1 MGRMKFADGL
11 RQRQGAIFALWLV
24 LLLSVGASGCKK
36 KENKP
41 APPPPEVLVM
51 TVEPTN
57 VPIYAQWIGTL
68 DGLVNAQ
75 IRAQVTGYI
84 LKQDYI
90 EGSHVKKGD
99 LLFEID
105 PRPFQAALDQAEAKL
120 AQDKAQYT
128 RTELDVKR
136 YTPLAKQNAISQQ
149 ELDNAIAANLAAKAQ
164 VQADEAAV
172 ETARLNLGFTKIT
185 SLIDGLAGT
194 ARAQIGDLVGPNGN
208 PLTTVSTVNPMKVYF
223 NPSEQEYLA
232 YRYRHV
238 NPAER
243 QRSEQELAFELL
255 LADGSIYPE
264 KGRFGY
270 VDREVDINTGTIRIV
285 GLFPNPNYVLRPGQ
299 FGRVR
304 TQTQIRSNTIVVPQ
318 RAVAELQSIY
328 QVGIVDDQN
337 KAHLV
342 AVKVGDQVGS
352 DWIIEQGLKPG
363 QRVLVEGAQKIKDG
377 QPVNPKPFVPQPTSD
392 RLNAAAGAETNTPPA
407 QTNPPPTPEQK
418 K

>member
-1 MGRMKFADGL
+1 MTT
-11 RQRQGAIFALWLV
+11 AIQQIPGKIGPGPHLLV
-24 LLLSVGASGCKK
+24 IVAICLCLIGCKK

-41 APPPPEVLVM
+41 APPPPDVLVV
-51 TVEPTN
+51 TVQPTN
-57 VPIYAQWIGTL
+57 VPIYAQWIGVL

-84 LKQDYI
+84 LKQDYL
-90 EGSHVKKGD
+90 EGSQVKKGD

-105 PRPFQAALDQAEAKL
+105 PRPFQAVLNQAEAKL
-120 AQDKAQYT
+120 AQDQAQYT
-128 RTELDVKR
+128 RTQLDVKR
-136 YTPLAKQNAISQQ
+136 YTPLAKQSAISQQ
-149 ELDNAIAANLAAKAQ
+149 ELDNAIAANLAARAQ

-172 ETARLNLGFTKIT
+172 ETARLNLGFTKII
-185 SLIDGLAGT
+185 SPIDGVAGT
-194 ARAQIGDLVGPNGN
+194 ARAQIGDLVGPNSSN

-232 YRYRHV
+232 YRRRHV
-238 NPAER
+238 NLAER
-243 QRSEQELAFELL
+243 QRSEQELAFELI

-285 GLFPNPNYVLRPGQ
+285 GLFPNPNYILRPGQ

-304 TQTQIRSNTIVVPQ
+304 TQTQIRTNAIVVPQ

-328 QVGIVDDQN
+328 QIGIVDDQN

-342 AVKVGDQVGS
+342 AVKTGDQIGS
-352 DWIIEQGLKPG
+352 DWIIDNGLKPG
-363 QRVLVEGAQKIKDG
+363 QRVIVEGAQKVRDG
-377 QPVNPKPFVPQPTSD
+377 QPVNPKPFTRPTPSEKK
-392 RLNAAAGAETNTPPA
+392 NPAEGGNTNSPPT
-407 QTNPPPTPEQK
+407 QTNQPPSRNQEK
-418 K
+418 